1 MQWLLIVSIVLVK
14 PVLDGGSEKVGDI
27 IDTGTIGIA
36 ATEQDCI
43 GAGEATVAIFDRAGN
58 GSIISTF
65 NCVEISLEL
74 AREIET
80 AQGFE

>member
-1 MQWLLIVSIVLVK
+1 MQWLLITSVILAQ
-14 PVLDGGSEKVGDI
+14 PVLDGGPEKVGDI
-27 IDTGTIGIA
+27 IDAGTIGIA

-43 GAGEATVAIFDRAGN
+43 AAGEATAAIFDRAGN
-58 GSIISTF
+58 GSVITTF
-65 NCVEISLEL
+65 NCIEISLEL